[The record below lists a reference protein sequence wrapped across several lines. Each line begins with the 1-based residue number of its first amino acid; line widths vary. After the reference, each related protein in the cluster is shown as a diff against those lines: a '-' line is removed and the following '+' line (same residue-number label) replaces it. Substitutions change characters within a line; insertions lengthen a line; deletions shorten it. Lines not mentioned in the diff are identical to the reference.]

1 MLRNV
6 VFFSDKS
13 IGIFNLDGSSQTEL
27 LIQTVCMLRHCSVS
41 ASYVLDESSFDCW
54 FDGAMASCFLS
65 SSEA

>member
-13 IGIFNLDGSSQTEL
+13 IGIFNPDDFSQTEL

-54 FDGAMASCFLS
+54 FRDSMESCSRSF
-65 SSEA
+65 E